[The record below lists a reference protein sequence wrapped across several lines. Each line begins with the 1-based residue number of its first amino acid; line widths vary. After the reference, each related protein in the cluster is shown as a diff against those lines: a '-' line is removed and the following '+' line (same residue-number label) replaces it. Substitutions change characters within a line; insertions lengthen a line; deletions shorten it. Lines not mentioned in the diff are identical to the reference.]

1 MRLKD
6 QSQMLHRLIRRIVET
21 KPRVGVCRH
30 YLDAGRGSHQTLHF
44 SLLRCRKQ
52 PVNTCPAF
60 ERRAFPRTDKFAI
73 RSRLLCT
80 P

>member
-44 SLLRCRKQ
+44 RCFVA
-52 PVNTCPAF
+52 VNNP
-60 ERRAFPRTDKFAI
+60 
-73 RSRLLCT
+73 
-80 P
+80 